1 MALSDFRVFLIF
13 LADRSRLALLLT
25 SHLPSIKPELFSSMF
40 LLNGSC
46 VLLVEYFHV
55 RDARTGPAHGE
66 REGERGR
73 DIEEGRHQC
82 FFFFFFLSSP
92 AVNLVGFSVTFIRE
106 GDLVHLKR
114 QMKELEANYQEI
126 EKR

>member
-1 MALSDFRVFLIF
+1 
-13 LADRSRLALLLT
+13 
-25 SHLPSIKPELFSSMF
+25 MF

-66 REGERGR
+66 RESKREGERER
-73 DIEEGRHQC
+73 RQR
-82 FFFFFFLSSP
+82 FFFFFFFSLP

>member
-1 MALSDFRVFLIF
+1 
-13 LADRSRLALLLT
+13 
-25 SHLPSIKPELFSSMF
+25 MF

-46 VLLVEYFHV
+46 VLLVEYFRV

-66 REGERGR
+66 RKREKERAR
-73 DIEEGRHQC
+73 ETSVFFL
-82 FFFFFFLSSP
+82 FFFPLFLFSLP

>member
-1 MALSDFRVFLIF
+1 MFFWLNIF
-13 LADRSRLALLLT
+13 KLEMQGQG
-25 SHLPSIKPELFSSMF
+25 LPTAGGGVSVSSFS
-40 LLNGSC
+40 
-46 VLLVEYFHV
+46 
-55 RDARTGPAHGE
+55 
-66 REGERGR
+66 
-73 DIEEGRHQC
+73 
-82 FFFFFFLSSP
+82 SSP

>member
-1 MALSDFRVFLIF
+1 MISEFFLIFFF
-13 LADRSRLALLLT
+13 LADRCRLVLSLTSRLL
-25 SHLPSIKPELFSSMF
+25 SIKPESFQSIS

-46 VLLVEYFHV
+46 VLLVEYFW
-55 RDARTGPAHGE
+55 RWRGEDGACPRRE
-66 REGERGR
+66 REGGR
-73 DIEEGRHQC
+73 ETSVG
-82 FFFFFFLSSP
+82 FLPFSLLLP
-92 AVNLVGFSVTFIRE
+92 LPDVNLVGFSVTFIRE

>member
-1 MALSDFRVFLIF
+1 MFFRLNIFRVRRRK
-13 LADRSRLALLLT
+13 DRACPRRKRGRERERAEERERIGGWEGDVSVF
-25 SHLPSIKPELFSSMF
+25 SLFS
-40 LLNGSC
+40 L
-46 VLLVEYFHV
+46 
-55 RDARTGPAHGE
+55 
-66 REGERGR
+66 
-73 DIEEGRHQC
+73 
-82 FFFFFFLSSP
+82 P

>member
-1 MALSDFRVFLIF
+1 MFFWLNIF
-13 LADRSRLALLLT
+13 TLET
-25 SHLPSIKPELFSSMF
+25 QGQGLPT
-40 LLNGSC
+40 
-46 VLLVEYFHV
+46 
-55 RDARTGPAHGE
+55 AREKE
-66 REGERGR
+66 REGDRGR
-73 DIEEGRHQC
+73 ERETVSV
-82 FFFFFFLSSP
+82 FFFFFFSLP

>member
-1 MALSDFRVFLIF
+1 MFFWLNIF
-13 LADRSRLALLLT
+13 KLEMQGQG
-25 SHLPSIKPELFSSMF
+25 LPTARGGGGGGGVSVSSFS
-40 LLNGSC
+40 
-46 VLLVEYFHV
+46 
-55 RDARTGPAHGE
+55 
-66 REGERGR
+66 
-73 DIEEGRHQC
+73 
-82 FFFFFFLSSP
+82 SSP

>member
-66 REGERGR
+66 RGVGETLRKG
-73 DIEEGRHQC
+73 DISVS
-82 FFFFFFLSSP
+82 FPFFFLSSP

>member
-1 MALSDFRVFLIF
+1 
-13 LADRSRLALLLT
+13 
-25 SHLPSIKPELFSSMF
+25 MF

-55 RDARTGPAHGE
+55 RDARTRPAHGE
-66 REGERGR
+66 TEGERERKAERYRGK
-73 DIEEGRHQC
+73 ETSVFLFL
-82 FFFFFFLSSP
+82 FFFSP

>member
-1 MALSDFRVFLIF
+1 MFFWLNIF
-13 LADRSRLALLLT
+13 KLEMQGQG
-25 SHLPSIKPELFSSMF
+25 LPT
-40 LLNGSC
+40 
-46 VLLVEYFHV
+46 
-55 RDARTGPAHGE
+55 ARGG
-66 REGERGR
+66 GVG
-73 DIEEGRHQC
+73 GGGCQC
-82 FFFFFFLSSP
+82 FFFFSSP

>member
-1 MALSDFRVFLIF
+1 
-13 LADRSRLALLLT
+13 
-25 SHLPSIKPELFSSMF
+25 MF
-40 LLNGSC
+40 F
-46 VLLVEYFHV
+46 LVEYFHV
-55 RDARTGPAHGE
+55 GNPRTGPAHGE
-66 REGERGR
+66 GERERQRANERETERAGER
-73 DIEEGRHQC
+73 RQC
-82 FFFFFFLSSP
+82 FFLFSLP

>member
-1 MALSDFRVFLIF
+1 
-13 LADRSRLALLLT
+13 
-25 SHLPSIKPELFSSMF
+25 MF

-46 VLLVEYFHV
+46 VLLVEYFQV
-55 RDARTGPAHGE
+55 GDARTGPAHGE
-66 REGERGR
+66 RGRRGGGWGDGGMDGGREGGR
-73 DIEEGRHQC
+73 RQC
-82 FFFFFFLSSP
+82 FFFSSSP

-106 GDLVHLKR
+106 EDLVHLKR

>member
-1 MALSDFRVFLIF
+1 MFFRLNIFRVRRRK
-13 LADRSRLALLLT
+13 DRACPRRERRRERERAEERERIGGWEGDVSVF
-25 SHLPSIKPELFSSMF
+25 SLFS
-40 LLNGSC
+40 L
-46 VLLVEYFHV
+46 
-55 RDARTGPAHGE
+55 
-66 REGERGR
+66 
-73 DIEEGRHQC
+73 
-82 FFFFFFLSSP
+82 P

>member
-1 MALSDFRVFLIF
+1 M
-13 LADRSRLALLLT
+13 
-25 SHLPSIKPELFSSMF
+25 
-40 LLNGSC
+40 
-46 VLLVEYFHV
+46 
-55 RDARTGPAHGE
+55 GE
-66 REGERGR
+66 RERMGGW
-73 DIEEGRHQC
+73 EGDVSG
-82 FFFFFFLSSP
+82 FFFVFFFLFSLP

>member
-1 MALSDFRVFLIF
+1 MNIF
-13 LADRSRLALLLT
+13 TLET
-25 SHLPSIKPELFSSMF
+25 QGQGLPT
-40 LLNGSC
+40 
-46 VLLVEYFHV
+46 
-55 RDARTGPAHGE
+55 ARE
-66 REGERGR
+66 RERERGR
-73 DIEEGRHQC
+73 KRGKERNVSV
-82 FFFFFFLSSP
+82 FFFPFFSLP

>member
-1 MALSDFRVFLIF
+1 MKHVLIKQ
-13 LADRSRLALLLT
+13 LLCSFWLNIFT
-25 SHLPSIKPELFSSMF
+25 LETQGQGLPT
-40 LLNGSC
+40 
-46 VLLVEYFHV
+46 
-55 RDARTGPAHGE
+55 ARERERQRANERERERAGE
-66 REGERGR
+66 RR
-73 DIEEGRHQC
+73 QC
-82 FFFFFFLSSP
+82 FFLFSLP

>member
-1 MALSDFRVFLIF
+1 
-13 LADRSRLALLLT
+13 
-25 SHLPSIKPELFSSMF
+25 MF

-66 REGERGR
+66 REREKERGR
-73 DIEEGRHQC
+73 EEERRRERDVC
-82 FFFFFFLSSP
+82 IFFLFLFSLP

>member
-1 MALSDFRVFLIF
+1 MFFWLNIF
-13 LADRSRLALLLT
+13 KLEMQGQG
-25 SHLPSIKPELFSSMF
+25 LPT
-40 LLNGSC
+40 
-46 VLLVEYFHV
+46 
-55 RDARTGPAHGE
+55 ARGGRGGG
-66 REGERGR
+66 REG
-73 DIEEGRHQC
+73 DVSVSS
-82 FFFFFFLSSP
+82 FSSSP